1 MNREALRSLSHDD
14 LIALVLAQAEVI
26 TQQAARNEELEKRI
40 AELEAR
46 LGPPKTP
53 DNSSLPPSSGQKP
66 NLPERTPKKRKGRP
80 GVSRALA
87 ENPDKVVEAL
97 ASTCPHCAHAL
108 TADDQV
114 DVHAWDHVDL
124 PPIRPLVTRINRHRG
139 VCPCCAKRF
148 QAPVPAGLEP
158 GSPFGPAIH
167 ALVLHLH
174 VTQAISF
181 ERLAEM
187 MKAVFGITLSEG
199 AISNML
205 ERSAPAMIARAEE
218 IGDEVRKAAVVA
230 SDETSARVC
239 GRKWWQWVMHCSTAV
254 YHVIADTRAA
264 CVVTNFLQGAHPE
277 VWVADRYGAQAGHG
291 RQRQVCLAHLLRDA
305 QYAIDAGDTV
315 FAPHFKALLKRA
327 CNIGRRRDRLKDSTL
342 AEYQRRL
349 DHHLTNLLGRA
360 PPHEEGRKLVRAIKK
375 CRGDLFV
382 FVTRRDVPST
392 NNGSERAL
400 RMSVIFRK
408 VTGCFRSVWGARLY
422 AATVSVIATGRL
434 RGMTTL
440 DAIIN
445 VIKPTRHPLAPA

>member
-1 MNREALRSLSHDD
+1 
-14 LIALVLAQAEVI
+14 
-26 TQQAARNEELEKRI
+26 
-40 AELEAR
+40 
-46 LGPPKTP
+46 
-53 DNSSLPPSSGQKP
+53 
-66 NLPERTPKKRKGRP
+66 
-80 GVSRALA
+80 
-87 ENPDKVVEAL
+87 
-97 ASTCPHCAHAL
+97 
-108 TADDQV
+108 
-114 DVHAWDHVDL
+114 
-124 PPIRPLVTRINRHRG
+124 
-139 VCPCCAKRF
+139 
-148 QAPVPAGLEP
+148 
-158 GSPFGPAIH
+158 
-167 ALVLHLH
+167 
-174 VTQAISF
+174 
-181 ERLAEM
+181 
-187 MKAVFGITLSEG
+187 
-199 AISNML
+199 
-205 ERSAPAMIARAEE
+205 
-218 IGDEVRKAAVVA
+218 
-230 SDETSARVC
+230 
-239 GRKWWQWVMHCSTAV
+239 MHCSTAV